1 MKKLEVKDLK
11 ENFFEAIGK
20 EWMLVTAG
28 TKEKFNTMT
37 ASWGGIGWLWNK
49 PVAFVFI
56 RPERY
61 TYEFLEENDH
71 LTLSFLGEENKKI
84 HAVCGSKSGR
94 NIDKVKETGLKP
106 VFTEKG
112 NVLFEQARLSL
123 ECKKLYADAIKPE
136 CFLDKESL
144 EDEFNELSLQ
154 YEGYKFNIGNDS
166 LLNLLS
172 TEQAKVQR
180 LQEELR
186 TVKAT
191 NTKEIARLKKEL
203 QTLRKIMRNYVVQ
216 IDSLNRANE
225 QLKVEKNEAVKKY
238 KQASST
244 ATTLKKEKEK
254 LTERVTLASR
264 LDATGINVTPVN
276 GRGKKA
282 KVIKKMEQFVV
293 DFRISKNITA
303 PVGEKTI
310 YVRIMK
316 PDDDILLKSRADV
329 FTFEGKEIN
338 YSMKKLVEYDGEEL
352 PVTMY
357 WNIEEFLSPGTYRVD
372 IFADGNLIGRKSF
385 TLEK

>member
-1 MKKLEVKDLK
+1 MDAEKKE
-11 ENFFEAIGK
+11 
-20 EWMLVTAG
+20 
-28 TKEKFNTMT
+28 TKE
-37 ASWGGIGWLWNK
+37 INK
-49 PVAFVFI
+49 MSLLI
-56 RPERY
+56 M
-61 TYEFLEENDH
+61 
-71 LTLSFLGEENKKI
+71 
-84 HAVCGSKSGR
+84 AV
-94 NIDKVKETGLKP
+94 V
-106 VFTEKG
+106 
-112 NVLFEQARLSL
+112 VLLLIIAGAAYYIFHQNQQMEDLEQA
-123 ECKKLYADAIKPE
+123 YV
-136 CFLDKESL
+136 LDKESL

-264 LDATGINVTPVN
+264 LDATGIYVTPVN

-310 YVRIMK
+310 FVRIMK

>member
-1 MKKLEVKDLK
+1 MDAEKKE
-11 ENFFEAIGK
+11 
-20 EWMLVTAG
+20 
-28 TKEKFNTMT
+28 TKE
-37 ASWGGIGWLWNK
+37 INK
-49 PVAFVFI
+49 MSLLI
-56 RPERY
+56 M
-61 TYEFLEENDH
+61 
-71 LTLSFLGEENKKI
+71 
-84 HAVCGSKSGR
+84 AV
-94 NIDKVKETGLKP
+94 V
-106 VFTEKG
+106 
-112 NVLFEQARLSL
+112 VLLLIIAGAAYYIFHQNQQMEDLEQA
-123 ECKKLYADAIKPE
+123 YV
-136 CFLDKESL
+136 LDKESL

-276 GRGKKA
+276 GRGTICRGLPDRQKHYSSGRREDDLCAHHEAGRRYPVEEPCRCIYLRRKRNQLLH
-282 KVIKKMEQFVV
+282 EETG
-293 DFRISKNITA
+293 RI
-303 PVGEKTI
+303 
-310 YVRIMK
+310 
-316 PDDDILLKSRADV
+316 
-329 FTFEGKEIN
+329 
-338 YSMKKLVEYDGEEL
+338 
-352 PVTMY
+352 
-357 WNIEEFLSPGTYRVD
+357 
-372 IFADGNLIGRKSF
+372 
-385 TLEK
+385 

>member
-1 MKKLEVKDLK
+1 MDAEKKE
-11 ENFFEAIGK
+11 
-20 EWMLVTAG
+20 
-28 TKEKFNTMT
+28 TKE
-37 ASWGGIGWLWNK
+37 INK
-49 PVAFVFI
+49 MSLLI
-56 RPERY
+56 M
-61 TYEFLEENDH
+61 
-71 LTLSFLGEENKKI
+71 
-84 HAVCGSKSGR
+84 AV
-94 NIDKVKETGLKP
+94 V
-106 VFTEKG
+106 
-112 NVLFEQARLSL
+112 VLLLIIAGAAYYIFHQNQQMEDLEQA
-123 ECKKLYADAIKPE
+123 YV
-136 CFLDKESL
+136 LDKESL

-276 GRGKKA
+276 GRGKK
-282 KVIKKMEQFVV
+282 IF
-293 DFRISKNITA
+293 
-303 PVGEKTI
+303 
-310 YVRIMK
+310 VRIMK

>member
-1 MKKLEVKDLK
+1 MDTEKKE
-11 ENFFEAIGK
+11 
-20 EWMLVTAG
+20 
-28 TKEKFNTMT
+28 TKE
-37 ASWGGIGWLWNK
+37 INK
-49 PVAFVFI
+49 
-56 RPERY
+56 
-61 TYEFLEENDH
+61 
-71 LTLSFLGEENKKI
+71 LSLLI
-84 HAVCGSKSGR
+84 MAV
-94 NIDKVKETGLKP
+94 V
-106 VFTEKG
+106 
-112 NVLFEQARLSL
+112 VLLLIIAGACYYIFHQKQQMQELEQA
-123 ECKKLYADAIKPE
+123 YV
-136 CFLDKESL
+136 LDKESL
-144 EDEFNELSLQ
+144 EDEFNELSIQ
-154 YEGYKFNIGNDS
+154 YEGNKFRIGNDS
-166 LLNLLS
+166 LLSLYS

-203 QTLRKIMRNYVVQ
+203 QTLRKIMRNYLEQ

-238 KQASST
+238 QQASST

-264 LDATGINVTPVN
+264 LDATGITVTPVTS
-276 GRGKKA
+276 RGKKA

-293 DFRISKNITA
+293 DFRIAKNITA

-372 IFADGNLIGRKSF
+372 VFADGNLIGRKSF

>member
-1 MKKLEVKDLK
+1 MDAEKKE
-11 ENFFEAIGK
+11 
-20 EWMLVTAG
+20 
-28 TKEKFNTMT
+28 TKE
-37 ASWGGIGWLWNK
+37 INK
-49 PVAFVFI
+49 MSLLI
-56 RPERY
+56 M
-61 TYEFLEENDH
+61 
-71 LTLSFLGEENKKI
+71 
-84 HAVCGSKSGR
+84 AV
-94 NIDKVKETGLKP
+94 V
-106 VFTEKG
+106 
-112 NVLFEQARLSL
+112 VLLLIIAGAAYYIFHQNQQMEDLEQA
-123 ECKKLYADAIKPE
+123 YV
-136 CFLDKESL
+136 LDKESL

-264 LDATGINVTPVN
+264 LDATDINVTPVN